1 MSLKRGID
9 QKKGKK
15 IPLITD
21 GRVKAFIGKALTGRL
36 NEESFTYYYNMFRS
50 TLIYHETLM
59 VFCYCLFSAFFLIS
73 VFRRMGDCM
82 IVRDGPLGNL
92 WGGGGAGEVQKKNSR
107 KGKFNLKEILARQ
120 LTLRN
125 IHARA

>member
-9 QKKGKK
+9 REKGKK

-50 TLIYHETLM
+50 TLISPSLLLRYIITRHSWSF
-59 VFCYCLFSAFFLIS
+59 VIVCFLLS
-73 VFRRMGDCM
+73 F
-82 IVRDGPLGNL
+82 
-92 WGGGGAGEVQKKNSR
+92 
-107 KGKFNLKEILARQ
+107 
-120 LTLRN
+120 
-125 IHARA
+125 